1 MLGES
6 LKRVP
11 QFGAMI
17 KAVSPLKRTAMP
29 EEVANYI
36 IFLSGPGG
44 SYINGTGMIIDA
56 GATLTIHL

>member
-1 MLGES
+1 MLEEG

-11 QFGAMI
+11 HLGAMV

-29 EEVANYI
+29 EEIADYI

-56 GATLTIHL
+56 GATLTIRL